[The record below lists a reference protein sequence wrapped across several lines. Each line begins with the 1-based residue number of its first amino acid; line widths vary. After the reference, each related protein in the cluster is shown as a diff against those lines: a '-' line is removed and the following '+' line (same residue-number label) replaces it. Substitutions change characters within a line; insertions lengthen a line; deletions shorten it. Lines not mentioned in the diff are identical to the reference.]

1 MVVRLLLLWSRRAN
15 PPALRLLC
23 TRIEK
28 RAGFVPSQSLWNRGG
43 PLQNGIMA
51 RKIRLILGPVTSFLM
66 GGCGHAEG
74 CRCAP
79 ALATLSD
86 WSLPAKFLV
95 AW

>member
-1 MVVRLLLLWSRRAN
+1 
-15 PPALRLLC
+15 
-23 TRIEK
+23 
-28 RAGFVPSQSLWNRGG
+28 
-43 PLQNGIMA
+43 MA
-51 RKIRLILGPVTSFLM
+51 REIRLIFGTVTSFLM